1 MYYVL
6 KTEKSVTNVRL
17 VDVPEAIVKQ
27 YQLKQGVS
35 RIHDWPDAIT
45 FEYSRDKPEGMELT
59 DWIDNSKSWMIISA
73 AFRKILEA
81 FPVADVEFLPIR
93 LQNHKRKITSTDY
106 SIGNFTKLVE
116 AVDRERSVFK
126 EAGGDIT
133 RFDKL
138 VLRADIVRSGPPLFR
153 MKERDILVLGRE
165 ELVENLRKAGMTG
178 VTFVETDKYKTFD

>member
-6 KTEKSVTNVRL
+6 KSQASETSVWL
-17 VDVPEAIVKQ
+17 MDVPDAITKQ
-27 YQLKQGVS
+27 YQLKQGKS
-35 RIHDWPDAIT
+35 RSEGWPEGVT

-73 AFRKILEA
+73 AFRKLLEA
-81 FPVADVEFLPIR
+81 FPVTDVEYLPIQ
-93 LQNHKRKITSTDY
+93 LQNHKKKVTSTEY

-116 AVDRERSVFK
+116 AVDREQSVFK

-138 VLRADIVRSGPPLFR
+138 VLRPDIVRSGPPLFR
-153 MKERDILVLGRE
+153 LKERAILVLGRE
-165 ELVENLRKAGMTG
+165 ELVKKLQKAGMTG
-178 VTFVETDKYKTFD
+178 VTFVETDNYKTFD